1 MRRFDPD
8 PKYDRWVTTSRK
20 IAVLVVLL
28 VLAGAA
34 TGYFYYVSNQE
45 KPDAA
50 ARAYL
55 RAWEEEDYQAMEAL
69 ALSAPAKFAEV
80 YEPLKEDMAATEY
93 SFELGEVTSED
104 DSAVAPFRATWKL
117 EGLGDFSYDTVLDLE
132 RKEGEWRVVWSP
144 ESVHPDF
151 TVNSSFERT
160 RTWPQRGQLL
170 GADGKAITEERRVVV
185 VGVEPRRV
193 KDQAAMVQV
202 LVDQLQVD
210 PAKVN
215 ADLSQPGLRGDWFL
229 PVKEIP
235 AEEYEAKKPI
245 LYPVPGLVFQN
256 QQKRLPPTPD
266 FARHVLGSV
275 GEVTAEGLEEL
286 GGPYRAGD
294 RVGRSGLEASFEKE
308 LAGEPALEL
317 RISTADGSN
326 NKVLLTSDGQPAA
339 DVETTLSVPVQNA
352 AEAALAGVTQPAAI
366 VVVEIATSEVRA
378 AVSRPIG
385 EFNRAFGGRYP
396 PGSSFKIVSAGT
408 LLGSGVAPAQKVGC
422 PATLE
427 VGGRTFR
434 NFEGEAL
441 GATDFRQVFIH
452 SCNTGFIDLTRPVEQ
467 ARLTEGAEAFGFNSD
482 YDFPLNA
489 AGGSY
494 PEPKDATEKA
504 AATIGQ
510 GRVLASPLHM
520 ATVAGAAAGGGW
532 RPPTL
537 TAGAQ
542 PEKLPMDAAVGESL
556 REFMSA
562 VVNEG
567 TGTGAKV
574 PGKPVAGKTGTAE
587 FGNDRPPKT
596 HAWFVGFSGEY
607 AFAVLVEDGGVGG
620 QVAAPIAAKLVAGL

>member
-1 MRRFDPD
+1 
-8 PKYDRWVTTSRK
+8 VTTSRK

-34 TGYFYYVSNQE
+34 TGYFYYVSNRE

-55 RAWEEEDYQAMEAL
+55 KAWEEGDYKAMEAL
-69 ALSAPAKFAEV
+69 ALSAPARFAEV
-80 YEPLKEDMAATEY
+80 YEPLKEDMDATEY
-93 SFELGEVTSED
+93 SFEMGEVTSED

-117 EGLGDFSYDTVLDLE
+117 EGLGDFSYDTALDLE
-132 RKEGEWRVVWSP
+132 RKEGKWMVVWSP

-151 TVNSSFERT
+151 TVNSSFERR

-170 GADGKAITEERRVVV
+170 GFDGKAITEERRVVV
-185 VGVEPRRV
+185 VGIEPRRI
-193 KDQAAMVQV
+193 KDRAAMTQV
-202 LVDQLQVD
+202 LVDQLQAD
-210 PAKVN
+210 PAKIN

-266 FARHVLGSV
+266 FARHILGSV
-275 GEVTAEGLEEL
+275 GEVTAEGLESL
-286 GGPYRAGD
+286 GDPYRAGD
-294 RVGRSGLEASFEKE
+294 RVGRSGLEASFEKQ

-326 NKVLLTSDGQPAA
+326 NKVLLSSEGKPAA
-339 DVETTLSVPVQNA
+339 DVETTLSVPIQNA

-408 LLGSGVAPAQKVGC
+408 LLGSGVAPAQRAGC
-422 PATLE
+422 PATVN
-427 VGGRTFR
+427 VGGRSFR

-441 GATDFRQVFIH
+441 GETDFRQIFIH

-467 ARLTEGAEAFGFNSD
+467 ARLTQGAEAFGFNKE

-494 PEPKDATEKA
+494 PEPKDSTEKA

-537 TAGAQ
+537 TAGAA
-542 PEKLPMDAAVGESL
+542 PPDKLPMDAAVGESL
-556 REFMSA
+556 REFMTA

-596 HAWFVGFSGEY
+596 HAWFVGYSGEY
-607 AFAVLVEDGGVGG
+607 AFAVLVEGGGVGG
-620 QVAAPIAAKLVAGL
+620 QVAAPIAAKLAAGL